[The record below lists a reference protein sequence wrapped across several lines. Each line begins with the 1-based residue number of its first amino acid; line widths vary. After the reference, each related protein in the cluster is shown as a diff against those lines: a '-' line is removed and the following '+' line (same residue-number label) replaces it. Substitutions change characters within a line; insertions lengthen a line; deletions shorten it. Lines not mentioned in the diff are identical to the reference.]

1 MKTKLK
7 IILFSSFL
15 ILSFGCF
22 EDYDD
27 NVVESTSIKDFV
39 WKAMNAVYLYKS
51 NVDDLSDERFETNQE
66 YQTFLESHDSTE
78 NLFESLIYDRQNIDR
93 FSIITDNYFEL
104 EQQLSGVSRSNGAK
118 FNFYLVPGSSNSV
131 FGIVRLILPNSNA
144 SQTNLIRGV
153 IFNKINGTSLTI
165 SNLSTLLNND
175 NYSISLATYDDNES
189 DTIVDDQIIDSDQ
202 VVNLTKED
210 YIENPIYNYKIIS
223 QNDNKIGYLMYNSF
237 IGEYDYELN
246 QVFNTFLLENI
257 DHLVVDLRY
266 NSGGSIRTATAL
278 ASMITGQF
286 NNQIFTTLKY
296 NESLQ
301 SNNQDFFFTNTLN
314 NSSVINSLNLNKV
327 YILTSNR
334 SASASEMI
342 INSLRSYIDVIQIG
356 DQTVGK
362 SQASQIIYDS
372 QNLSRNNV
380 NSSHTYALLPL
391 IAITVNKN
399 DETVPSN
406 GITPNVSIVENP
418 SEYGIIGDSEEP
430 LLKAALLDI
439 QGSSRFFNQLDNN
452 IYPLQYSLSNK
463 LENIM
468 YVDNRKK

>member
-1 MKTKLK
+1 M
-7 IILFSSFL
+7 
-15 ILSFGCF
+15 
-22 EDYDD
+22 
-27 NVVESTSIKDFV
+27 
-39 WKAMNAVYLYKS
+39 
-51 NVDDLSDERFETNQE
+51 
-66 YQTFLESHDSTE
+66 
-78 NLFESLIYDRQNIDR
+78 
-93 FSIITDNYFEL
+93 
-104 EQQLSGVSRSNGAK
+104 
-118 FNFYLVPGSSNSV
+118 
-131 FGIVRLILPNSNA
+131 
-144 SQTNLIRGV
+144 
-153 IFNKINGTSLTI
+153 
-165 SNLSTLLNND
+165 LNND
-175 NYSISLATYDDNES
+175 NYSINLATYDDNES
-189 DTIVDDQIIDSDQ
+189 DTIFDDQIIDSDQ
-202 VVNLTKED
+202 IVNLTKED

-223 QNDNKIGYLMYNSF
+223 QNDDKIGYLMYNSF

-246 QVFNTFLLENI
+246 QVFNTFLSENI

-266 NSGGSIRTATAL
+266 NHGGSIRTATAL

-301 SNNQDFFFTNTLN
+301 SNNQDFYFTNTLN
-314 NSSVINSLNLNKV
+314 NTSVINSLNLNKV

-380 NSSHTYALLPL
+380 NSGHTYALLPL
-391 IAITVNKN
+391 IAITVNKD

-406 GITPNVSIVENP
+406 GITPDVSIVEKP
-418 SEYGIIGDSEEP
+418 SEYGFIGDSEEP

-439 QGSSRFFNQLDNN
+439 QGSSRFYNQIDNN

-468 YVDNRKK
+468 YVNNRKK